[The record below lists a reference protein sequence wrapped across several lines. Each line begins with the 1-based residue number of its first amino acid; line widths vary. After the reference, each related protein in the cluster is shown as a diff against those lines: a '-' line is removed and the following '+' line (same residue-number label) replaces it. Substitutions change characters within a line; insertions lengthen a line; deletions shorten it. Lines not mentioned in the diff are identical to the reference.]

1 MFKIVQNI
9 IGYTS
14 SSGYNSDSTI
24 LYICGSLVILLT
36 IMFIDLI
43 YRVFRNFWR

>member
-1 MFKIVQNI
+1 MFKIVQDI

-14 SSGYNSDSTI
+14 SSVYNSDSTI